1 MTAVDQRS
9 IHQIQHGFV
18 TNPSHPRFDPALE
31 IGERVRTEERK
42 SETGAAAGRG
52 SCEIVTRNV

>member
-9 IHQIQHGFV
+9 IHHGFV
-18 TNPSHPRFDPALE
+18 TNPSHPRFDPALD